1 MPVFAKGSL
10 RGTLTHTCFFL
21 EVLEFELTG
30 GTDELFRKQMAR
42 YRIFVSLGVGHGQY
56 LCVFV
61 PETLYSVLTRLET
74 AEVGGI
80 PLVEAESE
88 AARWPTLVVAEWPLI
103 KLALAEEV
111 GGASDAVELWR
122 ILWTREWPVGE
133 VQKAWV
139 VAATKLT

>member
-1 MPVFAKGSL
+1 MEKPLAGEESAA
-10 RGTLTHTCFFL
+10 
-21 EVLEFELTG
+21 EV
-30 GTDELFRKQMAR
+30 
-42 YRIFVSLGVGHGQY
+42 IS
-56 LCVFV
+56 
-61 PETLYSVLTRLET
+61 LTRLET

-133 VQKAWV
+133 VQKAWA